1 MEDARCCFC
10 QRATETVL
18 HVLWECRAAQDVWVG
33 GAIKFQKFGTEQDDF
48 MQLVSGLMLK
58 LSLEELDLF
67 WVIRW
72 QIWLHQNTFL
82 HGGAF
87 QHPSQSYQ
95 RASDYLREYAEAQ
108 DHLSVPVS
116 IQAPANQ
123 AWQPLQGTFFTLNF
137 DGACFD
143 NGAASRYGVVIRNGN
158 GEVMA
163 TLSAKSG
170 VVRDSEEVEV
180 MACRK
185 ALEFAINAGF
195 TEVILEG
202 DSHISQVAIGCH
214 ITLCR

>member
-10 QRATETVL
+10 QRATATVL
-18 HVLWECRAAQDVWVG
+18 HMLWECRAAQDVWVG

-67 WVIRW
+67 WVICW
-72 QIWLHQNTFL
+72 QIWLHQNTVL

-108 DHLSVPVS
+108 DHLSVLVS

-123 AWQPLQGTFFTLNF
+123 AWQPPQGTFFTLNF
-137 DGACFD
+137 DGAWFD

-158 GEVMA
+158 VEVMA
-163 TLSAKSG
+163 TLSAKGG
-170 VVRDSEEVEV
+170 VVRDSEEVE
-180 MACRK
+180 K
-185 ALEFAINAGF
+185 L
-195 TEVILEG
+195 L
-202 DSHISQVAIGCH
+202 S
-214 ITLCR
+214 LL